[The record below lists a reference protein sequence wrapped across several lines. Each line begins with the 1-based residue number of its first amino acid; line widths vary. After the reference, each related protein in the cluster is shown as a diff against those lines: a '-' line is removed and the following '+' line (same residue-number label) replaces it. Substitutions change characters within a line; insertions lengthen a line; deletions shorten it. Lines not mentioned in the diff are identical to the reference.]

1 MNEKKMLKVKLQET
15 EKMNI
20 SQNSELT
27 EQDSAKKD
35 EKEFLFPPES
45 QKIDSNLNVKQDDK
59 DDVSMGVEENEKV
72 INSNNATEKP
82 ENLTEIIPASF
93 LVDNVINDDDAIGE
107 SGEREATNITSNR
120 GNHNIPYVENPY
132 QANSTNFIIIGVKD
146 T

>member
-1 MNEKKMLKVKLQET
+1 MLKVNVQET

-20 SQNSELT
+20 SQNSEIT
-27 EQDSAKKD
+27 EQDSTKKD

-45 QKIDSNLNVKQDDK
+45 QKIESNLNDKQDNK
-59 DDVSMGVEENEKV
+59 DDVLMGVQEIVKV
-72 INSNNATEKP
+72 INSNNPTEKP
-82 ENLTEIIPASF
+82 ENLAEIIPASF
-93 LVDNVINDDDAIGE
+93 LIDNAINDDDAIGE

-120 GNHNIPYVENPY
+120 GNHNIPYAVNSY

>member
-1 MNEKKMLKVKLQET
+1 MLKVNVQET

-35 EKEFLFPPES
+35 EKEFIFPSES
-45 QKIDSNLNVKQDDK
+45 KKIESNLSDKQDNK
-59 DDVSMGVEENEKV
+59 KDVSMGVEENVKV

-93 LVDNVINDDDAIGE
+93 LDDNAINDDDAIGE
-107 SGEREATNITSNR
+107 SGEKEASNILSNR
-120 GNHNIPYVENPY
+120 GNHNIPYAENPY
-132 QANSTNFIIIGVKD
+132 QTNSTNFIIIGIKG

>member
-1 MNEKKMLKVKLQET
+1 MNEKKMLKVNVQET

-35 EKEFLFPPES
+35 EKEFIFPSES
-45 QKIDSNLNVKQDDK
+45 KKIESNLSDKQDNK
-59 DDVSMGVEENEKV
+59 KDVSMGVEENVKV

-93 LVDNVINDDDAIGE
+93 LDDNAINDDDAIGE
-107 SGEREATNITSNR
+107 SGEKEASNILSNR
-120 GNHNIPYVENPY
+120 GEP
-132 QANSTNFIIIGVKD
+132 
-146 T
+146 